1 MAATATPTAACVL
14 RKEILPR
21 AELPADVCTQ
31 FVKKIEGLA
40 AAPEK
45 STDSAER
52 KLAAKIQA
60 RVGGG
65 GGGEGDEGVD
75 EDVIAGV
82 THAMTRF
89 QQSDDK
95 VILSFALMPASKLR
109 EVLKEWLRECDG
121 GTAKL
126 YDYMDRVRLVKL
138 TALASVVGVDLEE
151 MDDDDILTRGS
162 KLRGPLTQADI
173 VRILSP

>member
-1 MAATATPTAACVL
+1 MSAATTTAECVL
-14 RKEILPR
+14 RKEILLR
-21 AELPADVCTQ
+21 AVLPEDVCTQ
-31 FVKKIEGLA
+31 FVRKIEELA
-40 AAPEK
+40 AVPEK
-45 STDSAER
+45 STEAAER

-65 GGGEGDEGVD
+65 EEEDDGVD
-75 EDVIAGV
+75 EDVVLGV

-95 VILSFALMPASKLR
+95 VILGFALMPASKLR

-121 GTAKL
+121 GTEKL
-126 YDYMDRVRLVKL
+126 YEYMDRVRLVKL
-138 TALASVVGVDLEE
+138 RALASVVGVDLGK

-162 KLRGPLTQADI
+162 KLRGPLTRADI